1 MVSLLQKKENKH
13 ENVIQLL
20 KKDIKYLYQN
30 LTKEISNL
38 KMLNLKEIKYQ
49 RAKLH
54 FSLLKFEEWH
64 SNL

>member
-20 KKDIKYLYQN
+20 KKDIKYQYLYQN

-49 RAKLH
+49 RANIFH
-54 FSLLKFEEWH
+54 F
-64 SNL
+64 

>member
-13 ENVIQLL
+13 ENVILIQLL
-20 KKDIKYLYQN
+20 KKDIKYQYLYQN

-49 RAKLH
+49 RANIFH
-54 FSLLKFEEWH
+54 F
-64 SNL
+64 

>member
-49 RAKLH
+49 RANIFH
-54 FSLLKFEEWH
+54 Y
-64 SNL
+64 